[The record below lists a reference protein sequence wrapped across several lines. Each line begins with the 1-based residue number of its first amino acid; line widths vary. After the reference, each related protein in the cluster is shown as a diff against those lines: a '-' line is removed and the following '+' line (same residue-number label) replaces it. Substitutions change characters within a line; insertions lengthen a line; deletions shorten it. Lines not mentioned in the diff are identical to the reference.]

1 MILQFA
7 RLLVGLSIAL
17 FHAQLADFLR
27 KQDRVLGDAFRER
40 GVPMPDAL
48 SKQASHD
55 LFFLFGVA
63 ISLFSLF
70 RIWLTIR

>member
-1 MILQFA
+1 MLTDFA
-7 RLLVGLSIAL
+7 RVLLGLTIAL

-27 KQDRVLGDAFRER
+27 EQDRALSAAFRER

-48 SKQASHD
+48 PKQAAHN
-55 LFFLFGVA
+55 LFFLFGVTIA
-63 ISLFSLF
+63 LFSLV